1 MQFKMQLKKEHII
14 PVSILIIIS
23 LMGLFKLTPLGVII
37 DSTYAYFTGMIRYLI
52 YILNIIIGLIYVIY
66 KQLVTQ
72 KRLLSVTLLLVS
84 LMIFSEI
91 YVATFKG
98 FTNLPTIGELISNY
112 FNNGNM
118 LVTGGGLIGL
128 LIVTSLKTF
137 ISCVL
142 AIILIGVAIIL
153 IIDKPFVSRKRSKVN
168 SGKQVEKQKPSIKP
182 TKVSNNKPVKKSNN
196 VYDDVE
202 PLQFS
207 DDSNTL
213 EIDNYQFNNDD
224 PVNIDTNH
232 ESYVIEPEPKKEE
245 SFKESYAR
253 SFEKNEVFLMQKDLE
268 TVFDNYNLSLEF
280 VSSEIGYNDQQVVAY
295 EFKKSDNDS
304 NNSLKPSELKQMKLD
319 FEMALDLSDIQ
330 ILIPFENR
338 QSIGFVINGYDIK
351 K

>member
-1 MQFKMQLKKEHII
+1 MQFKMQLKKEHIV

-52 YILNIIIGLIYVIY
+52 YILNIAIGLIYVIY

-72 KRLLSVTLLLVS
+72 KILLSVTLLLIG
-84 LMIFSEI
+84 LMIFSEV

-112 FNNGNM
+112 FDKGDM

-142 AIILIGVAIIL
+142 AIILIGVAIVL

-182 TKVSNNKPVKKSNN
+182 TKVSDDL
-196 VYDDVE
+196 YDNFE
-202 PLQFS
+202 PLQFNNES
-207 DDSNTL
+207 DTL
-213 EIDNYQFNNDD
+213 EINDNQSNNNN
-224 PVNIDTNH
+224 PVNIDVNQD
-232 ESYVIEPEPKKEE
+232 SYITEPEYKKEE

-268 TVFDNYNLSLEF
+268 TVFNNYNLPLEF

-338 QSIGFVINGYDIK
+338 QSIGFIINGYDIK

>member
-112 FNNGNM
+112 FDNGNM

-142 AIILIGVAIIL
+142 AIILIGVAVVL

-182 TKVSNNKPVKKSNN
+182 TKVSNNKPTKESDNL
-196 VYDDVE
+196 YDNFE
-202 PLQFS
+202 PLQFNNES
-207 DDSNTL
+207 DTL
-213 EIDNYQFNNDD
+213 EIDDNQSNNNN
-224 PVNIDTNH
+224 PVNIDTNQDSYIT
-232 ESYVIEPEPKKEE
+232 ESEYKKEE

-268 TVFDNYNLSLEF
+268 TVFNNYNLPLEF

-304 NNSLKPSELKQMKLD
+304 NNSLRPSELKQMKLD

-330 ILIPFENR
+330 ILVPFENR